1 MRLTRREDGL
11 HITDLPLED
20 MALLTLA
27 APLNDGVR
35 TVLEELLS
43 GGRVVVAAQAME
55 YRRYRKIAP
64 MGIYRT
70 FTAMER
76 VLREMGIIV
85 TRHCDR

>member
-1 MRLTRREDGL
+1 MRLKRQEDGL

-35 TVLEELLS
+35 AVLKELLS

-55 YRRYRKIAP
+55 YRRYRKTAP

-76 VLREMGIIV
+76 MLREMGIIV

>member
-20 MALLTLA
+20 MSLLTLA

-55 YRRYRKIAP
+55 YRRYRKTAP

>member
-55 YRRYRKIAP
+55 YRRYRKTAP